1 MELAIQIIVGVV
13 LAVIGWV
20 IRLLTGKI
28 SALESKIVN
37 NSTHHYERA
46 ERQGNR
52 ITRLEAIEEIRN
64 KQ

>member
-37 NSTHHYERA
+37 NSTHHYEKEESLNVRVA
-46 ERQGNR
+46 V
-52 ITRLEAIEEIRN
+52 IEERTKN
-64 KQ
+64 L